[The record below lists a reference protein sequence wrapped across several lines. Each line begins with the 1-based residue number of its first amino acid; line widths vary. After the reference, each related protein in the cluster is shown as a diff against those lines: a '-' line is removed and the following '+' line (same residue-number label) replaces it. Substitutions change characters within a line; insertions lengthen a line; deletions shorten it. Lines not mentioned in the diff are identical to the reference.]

1 MGPHQIAEVFHRG
14 RRAAR
19 LGTDLSSELNLEF
32 RLRNQVKTSRAD
44 LLLGNVTT
52 ASYVEGAI
60 MSSFLSIIVAAVIGV
75 VLAVATTIGIVS
87 ISKQSPENT
96 PAVSK
101 PLVQY
106 GHR

>member
-1 MGPHQIAEVFHRG
+1 M
-14 RRAAR
+14 RRS
-19 LGTDLSSELNLEF
+19 DE
-32 RLRNQVKTSRAD
+32 QKTSHAN

-52 ASYVEGAI
+52 ASYVEGAV
-60 MSSFLSIIVAAVIGV
+60 MSSLLSIVVAAVIGV

-87 ISKQSPENT
+87 VTRQSPSNT